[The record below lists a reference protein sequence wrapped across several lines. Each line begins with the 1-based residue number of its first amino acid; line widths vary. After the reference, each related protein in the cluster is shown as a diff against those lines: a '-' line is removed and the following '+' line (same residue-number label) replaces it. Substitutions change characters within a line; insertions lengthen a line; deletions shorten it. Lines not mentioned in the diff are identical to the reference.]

1 MLLRGKRTQAAARAR
16 FADPKGTKKHQKFIK
31 KWSEVIKNWW
41 FSIGF
46 TVWHRL
52 TFFHASSSCFAKN
65 VPRLQPE
72 HVLLIQTLH
81 FPDMGSAQ
89 NLPRLQPEHVL
100 LNRSPSN
107 SPGPCGPRRARS
119 SIQSSSS
126 YIFLFPIVNCF
137 YKHLTL
143 PISNCFY
150 VLFLITNY
158 LLLVM
163 LFFLFVDA
171 RARRVPGASSREFG
185 RLDGGHTLQ
194 IMDQKWWFFIG
205 F

>member
-1 MLLRGKRTQAAARAR
+1 MNLVGPRGATHFKFGPKMLV
-16 FADPKGTKKHQKFIK
+16 FH
-31 KWSEVIKNWW
+31 W
-41 FSIGF
+41 FLS
-46 TVWHRL
+46 VWRL
-52 TFFHASSSCFAKN
+52 TPIGLFACYFAEN

-107 SPGPCGPRRARS
+107 SPGPCGPRRVRS
-119 SIQSSSS
+119 WIQTSSS
-126 YIFLFPIVNCF
+126 YIFLLPIVNYF

-143 PISNCFY
+143 PISKCFY
-150 VLFLITNY
+150 VLLPTSNC

-185 RLDGGHTLQ
+185 RTDSPQPLQ
-194 IMDQKWWFFIG
+194 IMVQK
-205 F
+205 